1 MKTPLDAFNSFQARR
16 QHQVQEFS
24 RKQDQLHRRLC
35 NGRRS
40 TSSDYERRSQVCCH
54 DLQESY
60 LLISCSAIFNDPD
73 RLQRD
78 FPVPICQCVQIK
90 SLTTTTEG
98 QPERYR
104 LVLSDIDHY
113 VQSML
118 ATRKFPR
125 RILGNRVNKYSEAN
139 HVVHEGK
146 LKKGCFVRLKS
157 YQANSVKGKKYVV
170 WWQPR

>member
-1 MKTPLDAFNSFQARR
+1 MADAA
-16 QHQVQEFS
+16 
-24 RKQDQLHRRLC
+24 
-35 NGRRS
+35 
-40 TSSDYERRSQVCCH
+40 RSQITRGA
-54 DLQESY
+54 LKYISTIPKKAI
-60 LLISCSAIFNDPD
+60 LLIPSSAIFNDPD

-125 RILGNRVNKYSEAN
+125 RILGYRVKQ
-139 HVVHEGK
+139 VLRGK
-146 LKKGCFVRLKS
+146 SRR
-157 YQANSVKGKKYVV
+157 A
-170 WWQPR
+170 

>member
-1 MKTPLDAFNSFQARR
+1 MADAA
-16 QHQVQEFS
+16 
-24 RKQDQLHRRLC
+24 
-35 NGRRS
+35 
-40 TSSDYERRSQVCCH
+40 RSQITRGA
-54 DLQESY
+54 LKYISTIPKKAI
-60 LLISCSAIFNDPD
+60 LLIPSSAIFNDPD

-125 RILGNRVNKYSEAN
+125 RILGYRVKQSTQRQITSCMRESSRRVALFGSS
-139 HVVHEGK
+139 HTRQILSKARSRWDSG
-146 LKKGCFVRLKS
+146 
-157 YQANSVKGKKYVV
+157 SVDEYLLTN
-170 WWQPR
+170 PES

>member
-1 MKTPLDAFNSFQARR
+1 MKTPLDAFNTLQARR
-16 QHQVQEFS
+16 QHQLQEFS
-24 RKQDQLHRRLC
+24 RKQDHIHQRLC
-35 NGRRS
+35 DGRRS
-40 TSSDYERRSQVCCH
+40 TIPDYERCSQVYFH
-54 DLQESY
+54 DPQDSY
-60 LLISCSAIFNDPD
+60 LLIPSSAIFNDPD

-125 RILGNRVNKYSEAN
+125 RILVYRVKQ
-139 HVVHEGK
+139 VLRGK
-146 LKKGCFVRLKS
+146 SRR
-157 YQANSVKGKKYVV
+157 A
-170 WWQPR
+170 